1 MTSRVR
7 RPSVPELLA
16 VLLIA
21 TMAGLGWPSRAS
33 AERNLEYK
41 LLGDRVAIHNLVGK
55 LRVVRG
61 EGSAVT
67 VEATLLGDEA
77 NRLKVE
83 QGELRGYPTF
93 RVIYPSNKV
102 HVEDFMGRSQF
113 WVRDDGTLDG
123 KSGDGHKVELSGSGG
138 LDARADITVRVP
150 TGKRV
155 DIFWGHGSGSVT
167 GTNGYI
173 SIDGASLTVSASE
186 VKGDLRVSVGSG
198 EVTVTHGSGEI
209 YLETG
214 SGDVTASDIDGEA
227 LKIETGSGAIQV
239 SDIDLPKVDLET
251 GSGAIRAESIRAE
264 RASLET
270 GSGSVGLMLDS
281 DIDMLA
287 IESGSGEI
295 EVTVPKNFGAEV
307 SMETGSGSLS
317 TEMPIEVMKKSRN
330 ELHGT
335 IGDGRGKLS
344 LETGSGSIV
353 LRNASSS
360 GSR

>member
-1 MTSRVR
+1 MMSRAPLPR
-7 RPSVPELLA
+7 FPELLA

-21 TMAGLGWPSRAS
+21 AMAGAGWPSRSS
-33 AERNLEYK
+33 AETNFDRTLS
-41 LLGDRVAIHNLVGK
+41 GDRVAIHNLVGT
-55 LRVVRG
+55 LRVVKG
-61 EGSAVT
+61 EGSSVT
-67 VEATLLGDEA
+67 AEITLLGDDA
-77 NRLKVE
+77 GRLRLE
-83 QGELRGYPTF
+83 QGNLRGYPTL
-93 RVIYPSNKV
+93 RVVYPSDKI
-102 HVEDFMGRSQF
+102 HVDNFGGRSQF

-123 KSGDGHKVELSGSGG
+123 KSGEGHKVELSGRGG
-138 LDARADITVRVP
+138 LDASADITLRVP

-155 DIFWGHGSGSVT
+155 DVFWGHGSGSVR
-167 GTNGYI
+167 GVDAYV
-173 SIDGASLTVSASE
+173 SVDGASLSVAASD

-214 SGDVTASDIDGEA
+214 SGDVTASDIDGDA

-239 SDIDLPKVDLET
+239 SEIDLPKISLET

-270 GSGSVGLMLDS
+270 GSGSVALMLDS
-281 DIDMLA
+281 DVDMLA

-295 EVTVPKNFGAEV
+295 EVSVPKNFGAEV

-317 TEMPIEVMKKSRN
+317 TEMPIEILKKSRN

-353 LRNASSS
+353 LRNAK
-360 GSR
+360 